1 MRTPQEEKVNFK
13 DLLDDISTSD
23 KAIKIL
29 PVQDPVKEK
38 IKEKY
43 DIKWGSLLGVILD
56 NTGGIVIDNWIRI
69 YGAGEV
75 DLAARN
81 ELFPFDNLAIAED
94 ILGGI
99 FVFLESGNIGY
110 FAPDYLEVEDME
122 IRFNQF
128 LYWCIHG
135 DTDTF
140 YIDYRWEN
148 WKEDASDISCSEGVA
163 FYPFLWANAKDLE
176 SRKRSKVPID
186 EIIRLEFD
194 FLAAAK

>member
-1 MRTPQEEKVNFK
+1 MNFK
-13 DLLDDISTSD
+13 DLLNDIRNSE
-23 KAIKIL
+23 KVINIL
-29 PVQDPVKEK
+29 PVQNASKER

-43 DIKWGSLLGVILD
+43 DIKQDSLLGVILE
-56 NTGGIVIDNWIRI
+56 NTGGIVIDNWIRL

-75 DLAARN
+75 DLVSRN
-81 ELFPFDNLAIAED
+81 ELYPFDNLAIGED
-94 ILGGI
+94 ILGGL
-99 FVFLESGNIGY
+99 FLFLESGNIGY
-110 FAPDYLEVEDME
+110 FAPDCLEVEDME

-128 LYWCIHG
+128 LYWCLHG

-140 YIDYRWEN
+140 YVDYRWEN
-148 WKEDASDISCSEGVA
+148 WKEDVSNLSSNEGVA

-194 FLAAAK
+194 FLDQMRK